1 MPASLNFAC
10 HASALA
16 FRLDGDSPSFADE
29 VAMKFAALLL
39 AVVAMPAVAQVPVP
53 APTATSAAKFTLD
66 TPVETIAAD
75 PAGKAVLNADIPG
88 LLTHPM
94 YDSFKGM
101 GLLTLQGMAEGKLTD
116 KMLAKTKADLAAI
129 K

>member
-1 MPASLNFAC
+1 
-10 HASALA
+10 
-16 FRLDGDSPSFADE
+16 
-29 VAMKFAALLL
+29 MKFAALVL
-39 AVVAMPAVAQVPVP
+39 AVLAMPAAAQVPAP
-53 APTATSAAKFTLD
+53 APAATPAARFTLD

-75 PAGKAVLNADIPG
+75 PAGKAVLDADIPG

-116 KMLAKTKADLAAI
+116 AMLAKTKADLAAI

>member
-1 MPASLNFAC
+1 
-10 HASALA
+10 
-16 FRLDGDSPSFADE
+16 
-29 VAMKFAALLL
+29 MKFAAFVL
-39 AVVAMPAVAQVPVP
+39 AVLATPAAAQVP
-53 APTATSAAKFTLD
+53 APTPAATPAARFTLD

-75 PAGKAVLNADIPG
+75 PAGKAVLDADIPG

-101 GLLTLQGMAEGKLTD
+101 GLLTLQGVAEGKLTD
-116 KMLAKTKADLAAI
+116 AMLAKTKADLAAI